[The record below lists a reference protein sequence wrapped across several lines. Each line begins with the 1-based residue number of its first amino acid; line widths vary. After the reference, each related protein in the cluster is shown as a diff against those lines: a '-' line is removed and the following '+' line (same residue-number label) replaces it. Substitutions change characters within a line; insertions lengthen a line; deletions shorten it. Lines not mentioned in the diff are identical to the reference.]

1 MSDEHTRPDA
11 NLDAELPEWLQEV
24 TEEAR
29 EKAPAADRPVQ
40 QRIST
45 SSVVMMLGVL
55 VVIALLG
62 YAMIE
67 RERQRNT
74 PKSGPAP
81 DFEVT
86 MFDYAPMVMSG
97 ETVSLESLRGQAI
110 VINFWASYCVPCQQE
125 APMLE
130 RLWREYRD
138 QGVIFLGINT
148 EDPLKEALD
157 YLARYGITYPNAPD
171 NGARMETA
179 YRITG
184 IPETFVINTKG
195 EIVQHF
201 LSEPN
206 ERDFRASIERALSE

>member
-1 MSDEHTRPDA
+1 MSDEHTRA
-11 NLDAELPEWLQEV
+11 EENLQADLPEWLQEV
-24 TEEAR
+24 TDEAR
-29 EKAPAADRPVQ
+29 DAPPQAGAVK
-40 QRIST
+40 QRVST
-45 SSVVMMLGVL
+45 STVVMMLGVL
-55 VVIALLG
+55 AVIALLG
-62 YAMIE
+62 YALVE
-67 RERQRNT
+67 RERQSDT

-86 MFDYAPMVMSG
+86 MFDYEPMVMSG
-97 ETVSLESLRGQAI
+97 ETVSLESLRGQVI
-110 VINFWASYCVPCQQE
+110 VINFWASYCVPCQRE

-138 QGVIFLGINT
+138 RGVLFLGINT
-148 EDPLKEALD
+148 EDPLKDALD
-157 YLARYGITYPNAPD
+157 YLAEYGITYPNAPD
-171 NGARMETA
+171 KGARMERA

-206 ERDFRASIERALSE
+206 EREFRAAIERALSE